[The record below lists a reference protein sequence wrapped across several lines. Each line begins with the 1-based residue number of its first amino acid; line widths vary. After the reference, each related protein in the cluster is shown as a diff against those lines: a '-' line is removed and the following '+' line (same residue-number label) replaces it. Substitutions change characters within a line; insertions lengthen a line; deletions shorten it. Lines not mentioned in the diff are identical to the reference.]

1 MAGPLAGGGTGAV
14 VPGGQAATTAASAVP
29 RPSSGAAVTAAATS
43 PVDAIRFRRVR
54 SWRLA
59 GVPGSEADV
68 VIPVAM
74 TAVPSWW
81 YRGAGNPGV
90 VALAESPSAERARAE
105 ERQVPIL
112 TPSRAST

>member
-54 SWRLA
+54 SWRPA
-59 GVPGSEADV
+59 GVPGSEVDADIRV
-68 VIPVAM
+68 TFLGDDGLPC
-74 TAVPSWW
+74 
-81 YRGAGNPGV
+81 RPGLP
-90 VALAESPSAERARAE
+90 LA
-105 ERQVPIL
+105 
-112 TPSRAST
+112 SRTGRMRPA

>member
-54 SWRLA
+54 SWRVA
-59 GVPGSEADV
+59 GVPGSEVDA
-68 VIPVAM
+68 VIRVTFLVMTGCRDSGVARLL
-74 TAVPSWW
+74 W
-81 YRGAGNPGV
+81 RGRRPEQKAGE
-90 VALAESPSAERARAE
+90 L
-105 ERQVPIL
+105 
-112 TPSRAST
+112 PSRASP